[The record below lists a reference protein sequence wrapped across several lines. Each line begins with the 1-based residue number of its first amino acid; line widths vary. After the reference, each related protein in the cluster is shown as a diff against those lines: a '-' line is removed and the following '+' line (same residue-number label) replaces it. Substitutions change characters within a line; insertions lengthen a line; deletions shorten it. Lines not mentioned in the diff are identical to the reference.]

1 VVSFFDPDS
10 LVQRMQLGHIPNS
23 VDEMREA
30 IRVLLED
37 DNDRELTGRRAR
49 EFATREYTT
58 GVAGRYLELLNQNSQ
73 QKRLDAVH
81 WAKRGANQR
90 VNQGADLP

>member
-10 LVQRMQLGHIPNS
+10 LVQRLQLGHIANS

-30 IRVLLED
+30 IRSLLED
-37 DNDRELTGRRAR
+37 EADRHLTGRRAR

-58 GVAGRYLELLNQNSQ
+58 GVASRYLELLDRQSPQ
-73 QKRLDAVH
+73 VRMRTAQS
-81 WAKRGANQR
+81 